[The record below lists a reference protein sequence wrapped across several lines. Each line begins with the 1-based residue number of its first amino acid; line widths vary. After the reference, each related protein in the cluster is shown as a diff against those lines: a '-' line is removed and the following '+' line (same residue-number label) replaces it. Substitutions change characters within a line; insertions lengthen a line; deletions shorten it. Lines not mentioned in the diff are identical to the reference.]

1 MTRPAPDFAGDDE
14 ILFLP
19 LGGAGEIGMNVSLY
33 GHAGQWLMVDLGVTF
48 GDETTPGVDLILPD
62 PTFIAERRDRLA
74 GIVITH
80 AHEDHIGAV
89 AHLWP
94 RLRRPIWCTPFAAAL
109 LRRKLIEAGI
119 EHEVPIH
126 EYPVGGGAKIGPFEI
141 ASIAVAHSIPEGQA
155 LAIRTRAGTVLHATD
170 WKLDPGPIV
179 SPETDEAALRALGDA
194 GVDALVCDS
203 TNVFVPGGSGSEE
216 AVRESL
222 IELIATKRRR
232 VAVTCFAS
240 NIARIDSIARA
251 AKANGRDVA
260 LVGRSLWTVTEAA
273 RETGYLA
280 GIGDFV
286 TEHEAAFLPREH
298 ALFIVTGSQG
308 EPRSA
313 LARIAADAHPTVALD
328 PGDTVV
334 FSSRMIPG
342 NEIAIGRLQNHLAR
356 RDIEIVTEE
365 DHFVHVS
372 GHPPRDDLARMYS
385 WVRPRLLVPIHGETR
400 HLHEQAR
407 FARECQ
413 VPATFICENGEAV
426 RLVPGPAER
435 VGEAPVGR
443 IAVDGS
449 RLVALDGDV
458 IRTRRRIGSG
468 GVAVAT
474 VVLDKKGRL
483 AADPQLSVPG
493 LVDAEGADDVAAR
506 AALEAIADAVHE
518 LGRAQRDDDAEVTEA
533 VRLAVRRTLRDTL
546 GKRPV
551 TQVHV
556 VRLG

>member
-1 MTRPAPDFAGDDE
+1 MTVTVPDVAGDDE

-33 GHAGQWLMVDLGVTF
+33 GHAGWWLMVDLGVAF
-48 GDETTPGVDLILPD
+48 GDETTPGIDLILPD

-74 GIVITH
+74 GILITH

-109 LRRKLIEAGI
+109 LRRKLMEAGI

-126 EYPVGGGAKIGPFEI
+126 EFPVGGGAKIGPFEI
-141 ASIAVAHSIPEGQA
+141 SSIAVAHSIPEGQVI
-155 LAIRTRAGTVLHATD
+155 AIRTKAGTVLHATD

-179 SPETDEAALRALGDA
+179 SPPTDEAALRKLGKA
-194 GVDALVCDS
+194 GVAALICDS
-203 TNVFVPGGSGSEE
+203 TNVFVPGESQSEE
-216 AVRESL
+216 AVRASL
-222 IELIATKRRR
+222 IELVATKRNR

-240 NIARIDSIARA
+240 NIARIESIAHA
-251 AKANGRDVA
+251 AKVNGREVA

-280 GIGDFV
+280 TTGDFV

-298 ALFIVTGSQG
+298 ALYIVTGSQG

-342 NEIAIGRLQNHLAR
+342 NEIAIGRLQNQLAR
-356 RDIEIVTEE
+356 RDIEIVTDE

-372 GHPPRDDLARMYS
+372 GHPPRDDLARMYG

-407 FARECQ
+407 FARSCQ
-413 VPATFICENGEAV
+413 IPATVIVENGQAV
-426 RLVPGPAER
+426 RLVPGPAEI
-435 VGEAPVGR
+435 VGTAPVGR
-443 IAVDGS
+443 IAVDGA

-458 IRTRRRIGSG
+458 IRTRRRIGFG

-474 VVLDKKGRL
+474 VVLDRKGRL

-493 LVDAEGADDVAAR
+493 LIDAEGADKSAAR
-506 AALEAIADAVHE
+506 IALDAIADAIDD
-518 LGRAQRDDDAEVTEA
+518 LGREARDDDAAVTDA
-533 VRLAVRRTLRDTL
+533 VRNAVRRALREAL
-546 GKRPV
+546 GKRPL

-556 VRLG
+556 VRV

>member
-33 GHAGQWLMVDLGVTF
+33 GHAGAWLMVDLGVTF

-62 PTFIAERRDRLA
+62 PSFIVERRDRLA
-74 GIVITH
+74 GILITH
-80 AHEDHIGAV
+80 AHEDHLGAI

-94 RLRRPIWCTPFAAAL
+94 RLRRPVWCTPFAAAL

-119 EHEVPIH
+119 EHEVPLN
-126 EYPVGGGAKIGPFEI
+126 EFPVGGGVTIGPFEI
-141 ASIAVAHSIPEGQA
+141 SSIAVAHSIPEGQA
-155 LAIRTRAGTVLHATD
+155 IVIRTRAGTVLHATD
-170 WKLDPGPIV
+170 WKLDPAPIV
-179 SPETDEAALRALGDA
+179 SVPTDEAALRKLGDA
-194 GVDALVCDS
+194 GVAALVCDS
-203 TNVFVPGGSGSEE
+203 TNVFVPGGSRSEE
-216 AVRESL
+216 SVRASL
-222 IELIATKRRR
+222 AELVATKANR

-240 NIARIDSIARA
+240 NIARIESIARA
-251 AKANGRDVA
+251 GKANGREVA

-280 GIGDFV
+280 TTGDFV
-286 TEHEAAFLPREH
+286 TEHEAAFLPRER
-298 ALFIVTGSQG
+298 ALYIVTGSQG

-313 LARIAADAHPTVALD
+313 LARIAADTHPTVALD

-372 GHPPRDDLARMYS
+372 GHPPRDDLMRMYG
-385 WVRPRLLVPIHGETR
+385 WVRPRVLVPIHGETR

-407 FARECQ
+407 LARACRI
-413 VPATFICENGEAV
+413 PATVIAENGQAV
-426 RLVPGPAER
+426 RLVPGPAEI
-435 VGEAPVGR
+435 VGVAPVGR
-443 IAVDGS
+443 IAVDGT
-449 RLVALDGDV
+449 RLIALEGDV
-458 IRTRRRIGSG
+458 VRMRRRMGFG

-474 VVLDKKGRL
+474 VVLDRRGRL

-493 LVDAEGADDVAAR
+493 LIDSEGADEAAAR
-506 AALEAIADAVHE
+506 LAIDAIADAIDD
-518 LGRAQRDDDAEVTEA
+518 LGRAARDDDEAVAEA
-533 VRLAVRRTLRDTL
+533 VRTAVRRALRDSL

-556 VRLG
+556 VRIG

>member
-1 MTRPAPDFAGDDE
+1 MTAPAPDFAGDDE

-19 LGGAGEIGMNVSLY
+19 LGGAGEIGMNASLY
-33 GHAGQWLMVDLGVTF
+33 GHAGQWLMVDCGVTF

-62 PTFIAERRDRLA
+62 PSFIAERRDRLA

-94 RLRRPIWCTPFAAAL
+94 RLRRPVWCSPFAAAL

-126 EYPVGGGAKIGPFEI
+126 EFPIGGGVTIGPFEI

-155 LAIRTRAGTVLHATD
+155 LVLRTGVGTVLHATD

-179 SPETDEAALRALGDA
+179 SPETDEAALRKLGDE

-203 TNVFVPGGSGSEE
+203 TNVFVPGRSDSEE
-216 AVRESL
+216 RVRDSL
-222 IELIATKRRR
+222 TRLVATKANR

-251 AKANGRDVA
+251 AKANGREVA

-280 GIGDFV
+280 DIGDFV
-286 TEHEAAFLPREH
+286 TEHEAAFLPRER
-298 ALFIVTGSQG
+298 ALYVVTGSQG

-342 NEIAIGRLQNHLAR
+342 NEIAIGRLQNRLAR
-356 RDIEIVTEE
+356 RDIEIVTDE

-372 GHPPRDDLARMYS
+372 GHPPRDDLTRLYS

-400 HLHEQAR
+400 HLHEHVRLAR
-407 FARECQ
+407 ACQ
-413 VPATFICENGEAV
+413 VPATIIAENGQAV
-426 RLVPGPAER
+426 RLVPGPAVL

-443 IAVDGS
+443 IAVDGT
-449 RLVALDGDV
+449 RLVALDGEV
-458 IRTRRRIGSG
+458 IRARRRMSIA

-474 VVLDKKGRL
+474 VVLDKRGRL
-483 AADPQLSVPG
+483 AADPRLSVPG
-493 LVDAEGADDVAAR
+493 LIDPEGADDAAAR
-506 AALEAIADAVHE
+506 YALDAIADAVAD
-518 LGRAQRDDDAEVTEA
+518 LDRDARDDDEAVTEA
-533 VRLAVRRTLRDTL
+533 VRQAVRRALRDTL

-551 TQVHV
+551 TEVHV